1 MNNNKTLRKYVITAH
16 SIIACMVVLIYTA
29 LINFY
34 FINGLDEGNFQD
46 FHLEA
51 KSFTQAYNNNQ
62 QPDIPNSI
70 HFKVI
75 H

>member
-29 LINFY
+29 LINIY
-34 FINGLDEGNFQD
+34 YINGLDEGNFQD
-46 FHLEA
+46 LHLEA
-51 KSFTQAYNNNQ
+51 KCFTQAYNNNQ